1 MKKKVEYEKVTITC
15 AVCGK
20 KMRMIKHKSLDFKG
34 MLCQKCS
41 MHTEKADND

>member
-15 AVCGK
+15 ASCGK
-20 KMRMIKHKSLDFKG
+20 KMKMVVHKSLDFKG

-41 MHTEKADND
+41 MDAEKIDND